1 MEDPRGDPEAAARKS
16 LVRGLAVYAALLG
29 LDVLAL
35 YYIASRGSGGA
46 SYVTFSVVGVV
57 GLLLAYQVVQHYRD
71 LHAPLAE
78 TDGVVVRKWT
88 RADLI
93 IAWNS
98 YYMSVDRTVFRIGPL
113 QYVELSV
120 DKFVTVV
127 HFPNTLNVV
136 SIHEIAAPAPNP
148 PREF

>member
-1 MEDPRGDPEAAARKS
+1 MHDPEAAARAS
-16 LVRGLAVYAALLG
+16 LVRSLAVYAALLA

-35 YYIASRGSGGA
+35 YYIATRGSGGA
-46 SYVTFSVVGVV
+46 SYVTFSVVGIV
-57 GLLLAYQVVQHYRD
+57 GLLLAYQVVQHLRD
-71 LHAPLAE
+71 LQAPLAE

-98 YYMSVDRTVFRIGPL
+98 YYMAVDRTVFRISPL
-113 QYVELSV
+113 QYAELREE
-120 DKFVTVV
+120 KFVTVV

-136 SIHEIAAPAPNP
+136 SIHEIAVP
-148 PREF
+148 PSPPLSL